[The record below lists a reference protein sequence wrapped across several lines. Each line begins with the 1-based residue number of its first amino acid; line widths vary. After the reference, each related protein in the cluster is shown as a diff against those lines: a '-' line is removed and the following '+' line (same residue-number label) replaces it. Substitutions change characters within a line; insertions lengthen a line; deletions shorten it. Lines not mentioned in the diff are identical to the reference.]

1 MTSNLESI
9 RDKVHSGERL
19 SFDDGLF
26 LYEPSTPLH
35 EIGELANLVRE
46 RLNGNVGYYNINT
59 HLNPTNVC
67 VYRCIFCAFRSDLRD
82 PRGYAMSDEQILDRG
97 REAVESGCTEMHEF
111 VVEVHVGMAQ
121 GLPRAQDMLDSFIST
136 SGTNS
141 ISTALE
147 TDKTLGAVVDTCVVD
162 AFEAYN
168 FGLLNGVDTLMARV
182 PVTVWLDV
190 S

>member
-1 MTSNLESI
+1 MASI
-9 RDKVHSGERL
+9 S
-19 SFDDGLF
+19 
-26 LYEPSTPLH
+26 
-35 EIGELANLVRE
+35 A
-46 RLNGNVGYYNINT
+46 
-59 HLNPTNVC
+59 
-67 VYRCIFCAFRSDLRD
+67 LRD
-82 PRGYAMSDEQILDRG
+82 AIQGKLPATLHAYDVASGREQMRLPVGIVFPRPPRGGAH
-97 REAVESGCTEMHEF
+97 AVSGCTEMHEF